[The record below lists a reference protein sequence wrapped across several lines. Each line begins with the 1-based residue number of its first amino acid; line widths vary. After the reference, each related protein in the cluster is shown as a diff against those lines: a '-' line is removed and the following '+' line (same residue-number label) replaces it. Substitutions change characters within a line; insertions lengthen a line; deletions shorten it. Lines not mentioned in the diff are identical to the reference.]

1 MHELITRL
9 IAWYAASLETGGYPL
24 VILLMA
30 VESSIIPVPSELVI
44 PFAAYQAH
52 IHGNISVVGVV
63 IAGAIGSWIGAS
75 VMYWISR
82 LAGRPLALRY
92 GRYLFI
98 SKEKIEQA
106 ENWASEYGVF
116 GVFASRL
123 LPIVRHLIGIPAGI
137 VRINFVQYSV
147 QTILGSTVWCAVL
160 AAVGVA
166 AGQDQSLINGDI
178 KSITVWVSGGVV
190 VIFAL
195 YYFFVHRQLKLK
207 NK

>member
-1 MHELITRL
+1 
-9 IAWYAASLETGGYPL
+9 
-24 VILLMA
+24 MA

-52 IHGNISVVGVV
+52 IHGNMSVVGVV

-166 AGQDQSLINGDI
+166 AGQDQNLINGDM
-178 KSITVWVSGGVV
+178 KSITVWVSGGVI